1 MWMII
6 CIIVA
11 VILLG
16 WIGIG
21 YVGFKTAICR
31 GHELDINDR
40 EALKGTAWDQYY
52 DEIQEGIVWISQ
64 QETEDIYI
72 QSEDGLKLH
81 ARLMDQFGAKGTVLM
96 FHGYRTHPEVDFSAS
111 SHVYYECGN
120 RIVHIDQRAAG
131 ESEGKY
137 IGFGVLESRD
147 CCLWAQYIA
156 NRFGTDQKIILAGL
170 SMGAS
175 TVLMATAHHED
186 RRVRIN
192 CSPEEPMEV
201 SMTLPKNVTG
211 IVADSVFS
219 SPYDII
225 KKRIRTT
232 YHCKGRLLTIAIGIW
247 SRMLAHYSLKEL
259 SVPDVMKHNTIPVLL
274 VHGTEDSNVP
284 VEMTVKVAENC
295 QAPKQVLLVKGAEHG
310 TGYLVDNEAYKKALQ
325 EFCS

>member
-40 EALKGTAWDQYY
+40 EALRGTAWDQYY

-81 ARLMDQFGAKGTVLM
+81 ARLMDQSGAKGTVLM

-211 IVADSVFS
+211 IVADSAFS

-232 YHCKGRLLTIAIGIW
+232 YHCNGRLLTIAIGIW

-284 VEMTVKVAENC
+284 VEMTVKIAENC

>member
-1 MWMII
+1 
-6 CIIVA
+6 
-11 VILLG
+11 
-16 WIGIG
+16 
-21 YVGFKTAICR
+21 
-31 GHELDINDR
+31 
-40 EALKGTAWDQYY
+40 
-52 DEIQEGIVWISQ
+52 
-64 QETEDIYI
+64 
-72 QSEDGLKLH
+72 
-81 ARLMDQFGAKGTVLM
+81 MDQSGAKGTVLM

-211 IVADSVFS
+211 IVADSAFS

-232 YHCKGRLLTIAIGIW
+232 YHCNGRLLTIAIGIW

-284 VEMTVKVAENC
+284 VEMTVKIAENC

>member
-64 QETEDIYI
+64 QEAEDIYI

-81 ARLMDQFGAKGTVLM
+81 ARLMDQSGAKGTVLM

-111 SHVYYECGN
+111 SYVYYECGN

-211 IVADSVFS
+211 IVADSAFS

-232 YHCKGRLLTIAIGIW
+232 YHCNGRLLTIAIGIW

-284 VEMTVKVAENC
+284 VEMTVKIAENC

>member
-64 QETEDIYI
+64 QEAEDIYI

-81 ARLMDQFGAKGTVLM
+81 ARLMDQSGAKGTVLM

-211 IVADSVFS
+211 IVADSAFS

-259 SVPDVMKHNTIPVLL
+259 SVTDVMKHNTIPVLL

-284 VEMTVKVAENC
+284 VEMTVKIAENC

>member
-81 ARLMDQFGAKGTVLM
+81 ARLMDQSGAKGTVLM

-211 IVADSVFS
+211 IVADSAFS

-232 YHCKGRLLTIAIGIW
+232 YHCNGRLLTIAIGIW

-284 VEMTVKVAENC
+284 VEMTVKIAENC
-295 QAPKQVLLVKGAEHG
+295 QTPKQVLLVKGAEHG

>member
-81 ARLMDQFGAKGTVLM
+81 ARLMDQSGAKGTVLM

-201 SMTLPKNVTG
+201 GMTLPKNVTG
-211 IVADSVFS
+211 IVADSAFS

-259 SVPDVMKHNTIPVLL
+259 SIPDVMKHNTIPVLL

-284 VEMTVKVAENC
+284 VEMTVKIAENC

>member
-1 MWMII
+1 MII

-11 VILLG
+11 VILFG
-16 WIGIG
+16 WFGIG

-52 DEIQEGIVWISQ
+52 DEIQEGISWIDQ
-64 QETEDIYI
+64 QEAEDIYI

-81 ARLMDQFGAKGTVLM
+81 ARLMDQPGAKGTVLM

-175 TVLMATAHHED
+175 TVLMASAHHED

-211 IVADSVFS
+211 IVADSAFS

-284 VEMTVKVAENC
+284 VEMTVKAAENC

>member
-64 QETEDIYI
+64 QEAEDIYI

-81 ARLMDQFGAKGTVLM
+81 ARLMDQSGAKGTVLM

-111 SHVYYECGN
+111 SQVYYECGN

-211 IVADSVFS
+211 IVADSAFS

-232 YHCKGRLLTIAIGIW
+232 YHCNGRLLTIAIGIW

-284 VEMTVKVAENC
+284 VEMTVKIAENC

>member
-211 IVADSVFS
+211 IVADSAFS

>member
-64 QETEDIYI
+64 QEAEDIYI

-81 ARLMDQFGAKGTVLM
+81 ARLMDQSGAKGTVLM

-211 IVADSVFS
+211 IVADSAFS

-232 YHCKGRLLTIAIGIW
+232 YHCNGRLLTIAIGIW

-284 VEMTVKVAENC
+284 VEMTVKIAENC

>member
-40 EALKGTAWDQYY
+40 EALRGTAWDQYY

-81 ARLMDQFGAKGTVLM
+81 ARLMDQSGAKGTVLM

-175 TVLMATAHHED
+175 TALMATAHHED

-211 IVADSVFS
+211 IVADSAFS

-259 SVPDVMKHNTIPVLL
+259 SVPDVMKHNTISVLL

-284 VEMTVKVAENC
+284 VEMTVKIAENC

>member
-64 QETEDIYI
+64 QEAEDIYI

-81 ARLMDQFGAKGTVLM
+81 ARLMDQSGAKGTVLM

-211 IVADSVFS
+211 IVADSAFS

>member
-64 QETEDIYI
+64 QEAEDIYI

-81 ARLMDQFGAKGTVLM
+81 ARLMDQSGAKGTVLM

-211 IVADSVFS
+211 IVADSAFS

-259 SVPDVMKHNTIPVLL
+259 SVPDVMKHNTISVLL

-284 VEMTVKVAENC
+284 VEMTVKIAENC

>member
-52 DEIQEGIVWISQ
+52 DKIQEGIVWISQ

-81 ARLMDQFGAKGTVLM
+81 ARLMDQSGAKGTVLM

-211 IVADSVFS
+211 IVADSAFS

-232 YHCKGRLLTIAIGIW
+232 YHCNGRLLTIAIGIW

-284 VEMTVKVAENC
+284 VEMTVKIAENC

>member
-64 QETEDIYI
+64 QEAEDIYI

-81 ARLMDQFGAKGTVLM
+81 ARLMDQSGAKGTVLM

-111 SHVYYECGN
+111 SYVYYECGN

-192 CSPEEPMEV
+192 CSMEEPMEV

-211 IVADSVFS
+211 IVADSAFS

-232 YHCKGRLLTIAIGIW
+232 YHCNGRLLTIAIGIW

-284 VEMTVKVAENC
+284 VEMTVKIAENC

>member
-64 QETEDIYI
+64 QEAEDIYI

-81 ARLMDQFGAKGTVLM
+81 ARLMDQSGAKGTVLM

-111 SHVYYECGN
+111 SYVYYECGN

-211 IVADSVFS
+211 IVADSAFS

-232 YHCKGRLLTIAIGIW
+232 YHCNGRLLTIAIGIW

-284 VEMTVKVAENC
+284 VEMTVKIAENC

-310 TGYLVDNEAYKKALQ
+310 TGYRVDNEAYKKALQ

>member
-64 QETEDIYI
+64 QEAEDIYI

-81 ARLMDQFGAKGTVLM
+81 ARLMDQSGAKGTVLM

-170 SMGAS
+170 SMGAF

-211 IVADSVFS
+211 IVADSAFS

-232 YHCKGRLLTIAIGIW
+232 YHCNGRLLTIAIGIW

-284 VEMTVKVAENC
+284 VEMTVKIAENC

>member
-64 QETEDIYI
+64 QEAEDIYI

-81 ARLMDQFGAKGTVLM
+81 ARLMDQSGAKGTVLM

-192 CSPEEPMEV
+192 CSTEEPMEV

-211 IVADSVFS
+211 IVADSAFS

-232 YHCKGRLLTIAIGIW
+232 YHCNGRLLTMAIGIW

-284 VEMTVKVAENC
+284 VEMTVKIAENC

-310 TGYLVDNEAYKKALQ
+310 TGYLVDNEAYKKARQ

>member
-81 ARLMDQFGAKGTVLM
+81 ARLMDQSGAKGTVLM

-211 IVADSVFS
+211 IVADSAFS

-232 YHCKGRLLTIAIGIW
+232 YHCNGRLLTIAIGIW

-284 VEMTVKVAENC
+284 VEMTVKIAENC

>member
-81 ARLMDQFGAKGTVLM
+81 ARLMDQSGAKGTVLM

-211 IVADSVFS
+211 IVADSAFS

-259 SVPDVMKHNTIPVLL
+259 SVPDVMKHNTISVLL

-284 VEMTVKVAENC
+284 VEMTVKIAENC

>member
-1 MWMII
+1 
-6 CIIVA
+6 
-11 VILLG
+11 
-16 WIGIG
+16 
-21 YVGFKTAICR
+21 
-31 GHELDINDR
+31 
-40 EALKGTAWDQYY
+40 
-52 DEIQEGIVWISQ
+52 
-64 QETEDIYI
+64 
-72 QSEDGLKLH
+72 
-81 ARLMDQFGAKGTVLM
+81 
-96 FHGYRTHPEVDFSAS
+96 
-111 SHVYYECGN
+111 
-120 RIVHIDQRAAG
+120 
-131 ESEGKY
+131 
-137 IGFGVLESRD
+137 
-147 CCLWAQYIA
+147 
-156 NRFGTDQKIILAGL
+156 
-170 SMGAS
+170 MGAS

-211 IVADSVFS
+211 IVADSAFS

-284 VEMTVKVAENC
+284 VEMTVKIAENC

>member
-64 QETEDIYI
+64 QEAEDIYI

-81 ARLMDQFGAKGTVLM
+81 ARLMDQSGAKGTVLM

-111 SHVYYECGN
+111 SYVYYECGN

-170 SMGAS
+170 SRGAS

-211 IVADSVFS
+211 IVADSAFS

-232 YHCKGRLLTIAIGIW
+232 YHCNGRLLTIAIGIW

-284 VEMTVKVAENC
+284 VEMTVKIAENC

>member
-64 QETEDIYI
+64 QEAEDIYI

-81 ARLMDQFGAKGTVLM
+81 ARLMDQSGAKGTVLM

-201 SMTLPKNVTG
+201 SMTLPKNVTS
-211 IVADSVFS
+211 IVADSAFS

-232 YHCKGRLLTIAIGIW
+232 YHCNGRLLTIAIGIW

-284 VEMTVKVAENC
+284 VEMTVKIAENC

>member
-81 ARLMDQFGAKGTVLM
+81 ARLMDQSGAKGTILM

-211 IVADSVFS
+211 IVADSAFS

-259 SVPDVMKHNTIPVLL
+259 SIPDVMKHNTIPVLL

-284 VEMTVKVAENC
+284 VEMTVKIAENC